1 MGGTERDAF
10 YKERRRVLVG
20 IATAVAVMIAA
31 ASAIWLLSA
40 SVTLDGSLEG
50 RLRLGVI
57 AAVIV
62 AGVVAIHVGRI
73 AIRRFSSSDFIAGA
87 ASDAPGSPL
96 SIDKAVLSN
105 SVEQAV
111 MAVPTY
117 MLLALVLPV
126 EQLVAVPM
134 LAVLF
139 ALGRMFFAARYKS
152 GAAAR
157 SFGFALTF
165 YPTVAG
171 MVAGAAIVAA

>member
-1 MGGTERDAF
+1 MGGAERDAF
-10 YKERRRVLVG
+10 YSERRRVLLG
-20 IATAVAVMIAA
+20 IATAVAVMSAA
-31 ASAIWLLSA
+31 ASAIWLWSA
-40 SVTLDGSLEG
+40 SITLDGSLDG
-50 RLRLGVI
+50 RLRLGAT
-57 AAVIV
+57 AALIV

-73 AIRRFSSSDFIAGA
+73 AARRFSSSGLIAGA
-87 ASDAPGSPL
+87 AFEAPGSPL
-96 SIDKAVLSN
+96 SIDRALLSN

-126 EQLVAVPM
+126 EQLLAVPM

-139 ALGRMFFAARYKS
+139 ALGRMFFAARYQS

-171 MVAGAAIVAA
+171 MVAAVAILAA